1 VNAALKDVAAL
12 VLRETGV
19 SLKPSQHGALRTG
32 LGRVAPGSDPVSFL
46 RLVSDPVGRPE
57 LIARLIDEV
66 TVQETSFLRDRRQLE
81 TIDWPLLLETARTRG
96 AETIRVWSAACATGE
111 EPYSLALLACEAF
124 ATDAPPVRILATN
137 ISRAALGHAHEGN
150 YGPRSVRELDQSLR
164 ERYFHQQGD
173 QLRVHEGLRKL
184 VTFAQHNLVRDPI
197 PPLGEP
203 PFHLILCRNVLI
215 YFEGQTAE
223 RVVNALEK
231 ALQQPGMLLLG
242 AADALCVTGLRSL
255 TSSDSSLS
263 DRRPR
268 AVSPTFRRPL
278 RRMPEQTPAD
288 RLARAFQAADNGKL
302 DEAMSEAT
310 ELLVEDPLNAQA
322 YFLRGL
328 VQLEAGNAPGAV
340 KSLRGALYIF
350 PTFGPAAFKL
360 GRAYEVLGDRAAA
373 RRSYEQALRALETGE
388 DRHELLLEQVDPG
401 DIAAACRGR
410 IVALG

>member
-1 VNAALKDVAAL
+1 M
-12 VLRETGV
+12 
-19 SLKPSQHGALRTG
+19 
-32 LGRVAPGSDPVSFL
+32 
-46 RLVSDPVGRPE
+46 
-57 LIARLIDEV
+57 
-66 TVQETSFLRDRRQLE
+66 
-81 TIDWPLLLETARTRG
+81 
-96 AETIRVWSAACATGE
+96 
-111 EPYSLALLACEAF
+111 
-124 ATDAPPVRILATN
+124 
-137 ISRAALGHAHEGN
+137 
-150 YGPRSVRELDQSLR
+150 
-164 ERYFHQQGD
+164 
-173 QLRVHEGLRKL
+173 
-184 VTFAQHNLVRDPI
+184 
-197 PPLGEP
+197 
-203 PFHLILCRNVLI
+203 LI

-255 TSSDSSLS
+255 TSSDSSHS

-268 AVSPTFRRPL
+268 AVSPTLRRPL
-278 RRMPEQTPAD
+278 RRMPEQTSAD
-288 RLARAFQAADNGKL
+288 RLARAFQAADNGRL